1 MIKFEKTILDNGLVV
16 LTHQD
21 TTTPMAAVNILYKV
35 GSRDEKEDR
44 TGFAHLFEHLMFGG
58 SANVPDFDSV
68 IQVAGGENNAF
79 TNSDYTNFYE
89 LLPADNI
96 ESALWVE
103 ADRMAN
109 LILSEQKLDVQRK
122 VVIEEFKEVCLNAP
136 YGETWHHLSSLCYKK
151 HPYSWPTIGRIP
163 DHINTAS
170 IGDVKAF
177 FDAYYNP
184 NNAILSIAS
193 PFPHKKMKELA
204 LQWFSEVGKGP
215 QITRSLPNEP
225 RQKRKRQ
232 SILKEDVPLKA
243 MYMAFHMPHRL
254 DRKYY
259 SCDFLSDILANGKS
273 SRFYQN
279 LVKQNQYF
287 GQIDAYISG
296 TFDPGLFII
305 DGKPMR
311 DVEVDFALE
320 KIWGQIDLIKKGQ
333 IADTELTKV
342 KNKLTTEI
350 ILSNLDILNKVMI
363 LAYFEALGDAASAN
377 EQINEYSSITK
388 DEIIEVANEILIEE
402 NLSELIYIPAK
413 NRA

>member
-1 MIKFEKTILDNGLVV
+1 MISFERTVLENGLVV

-21 TTTPMAAVNILYKV
+21 DTTPMAAVNVLYKV
-35 GSRDEKEDR
+35 GSRDEQKDR

-58 SANVPDFDSV
+58 STNVTDFDSV

-79 TNSDYTNFYE
+79 TNCDYTNFYE

-96 ESALWVE
+96 ESAFWVE

-151 HPYSWPTIGRIP
+151 HPYSWPTIGKVP
-163 DHINTAS
+163 EHIDTAS
-170 IGDVKAF
+170 IDDVKAF

-184 NNAILSIAS
+184 NNAILSLAS
-193 PFPHKKMKELA
+193 PLSHKKMRKMAE
-204 LQWFSEVGKGP
+204 QWFSEIEEGP
-215 QITRSLPNEP
+215 KVERSLLNEP
-225 RQKRKRQ
+225 KQKQKRQ
-232 SILKEDVPLKA
+232 SVLKEDVPLKA
-243 MYMAFHMPHRL
+243 MYMAFHMPHRM

-259 SCDFLSDILANGKS
+259 ACDLMSDILANGKS

-287 GQIDAYISG
+287 GQIDAYVSG

-305 DGKPMR
+305 DGKPMYEI
-311 DVEVDFALE
+311 DLDFALE
-320 KIWGQIDLIKKGQ
+320 KIWEQIDLVKKGQ
-333 IADTELTKV
+333 ISDKELTKV

-350 ILSNLDILNKVMI
+350 ILSNLDILNKAMV
-363 LAYFEALGDAASAN
+363 LAYFEALGDANYAN
-377 EQINEYSSITK
+377 EQINEYTNVTK
-388 DEIIEVANEILIEE
+388 DEIVNAANEMFIEE
-402 NLSELIYIPAK
+402 NLSELIYLPK
-413 NRA
+413 N